1 MKSGPF
7 PPISRSAKSLPVRE
21 SPRLP
26 ARSVTGPG
34 KTRPDP
40 YPPRALRMC
49 DIPPDQ
55 ADFLWGGRGDDVLRA
70 VDQLAD
76 RRIDGDGG
84 RDTAYFDR
92 GRDVPVQCEVR
103 LARPR

>member
-1 MKSGPF
+1 
-7 PPISRSAKSLPVRE
+7 
-21 SPRLP
+21 
-26 ARSVTGPG
+26 
-34 KTRPDP
+34 
-40 YPPRALRMC
+40 MC